1 MHRLRQIWITIA
13 SSLWF
18 VPLTMVGGAIALGI
32 AFTLVDFAIGD
43 EWTQK
48 RPVLFGVGADGAR
61 GMLAAIAGSM
71 ITVASLTFSLTI
83 STLAITASQY
93 SSRLVR
99 NFMRDRVNQ
108 FVLGYFVGLFAFCLV
123 VLRSIRSGDDAQF
136 VPPIAV
142 LSGLLFALF
151 SIIVLIIFIHHI
163 AESIQASS
171 ILRRVARETLDA
183 IDDLFPSKVGDPA
196 GQVAA
201 RTPAPSAGE
210 GAVEV
215 LAGAFGYIQDV
226 DAEGLLEV
234 AQELDAVIIMRA
246 DVGDFVTG
254 GGALCVVS
262 PTRAPGDEGAER
274 IRSAFNIGAVRTI
287 EQDAAFG
294 ARQIV
299 DIALRALSPG
309 VNDTTTAVMCVEHLS
324 VALEALADRQIPDRL
339 RAADGV
345 VRLVAA
351 SRSFDAFAAL
361 CLDQIRESAAGNA
374 AVLRALVRA
383 IAAAGRRAGDPDR
396 RAVLVRH
403 AELVADLAQETL
415 RPHERE
421 PIRDLAAEAAA
432 ELKRPLKG
440 S

>member
-18 VPLTMVGGAIALGI
+18 VPLTMVGGAIALAI

-108 FVLGYFVGLFAFCLV
+108 FVLGYFVGLFAYCLV
-123 VLRSIRSGDDAQF
+123 VLRSIRSGDDAEF

-142 LSGLLFALF
+142 LSGLLLALF

-171 ILRRVARETLDA
+171 ILRRVARETLEA
-183 IDDLFPSKVGDPA
+183 IEDLFPSRVGDPA
-196 GQVAA
+196 GEVDASKP
-201 RTPAPSAGE
+201 TPSAGA

-215 LAGAFGYIQDV
+215 AAGAFGYIQDV
-226 DAEGLLEV
+226 NAEALLEI
-234 AQELDAVIIMRA
+234 AQEQDALIVMRA

-254 GGALCVVS
+254 AGALCEVAR
-262 PTRAPGDEGAER
+262 TRGLADDDSER
-274 IRSAFNIGAVRTI
+274 IRGAFNIGAVRTI

-309 VNDTTTAVMCVEHLS
+309 VNDTTTAVMCVQHLS
-324 VALEALADRQIPDRL
+324 VALEALADRQIPDRF

-345 VRLVAA
+345 IRLVAA
-351 SRSFDAFAAL
+351 DRSFHAFASL
-361 CLDQIRESAAGNA
+361 CLDQIRQSAAGNP
-374 AVLRALVRA
+374 AVMRALLRA

-396 RAVLVRH
+396 RAALIRH
-403 AELVADLAQETL
+403 ADLVADLAQETL

-421 PIRDLAAEAAA
+421 PIRDLAAEVAA
-432 ELKRPLKG
+432 ELKQPF
-440 S
+440 